1 MPTTTVTMGEQRVQ
15 GGPSELLQMMNSADV
30 GAKHMLHVKAL
41 NAKSKVS
48 PKLQVPIPEV
58 TTHAHNKKIK
68 ITKYANVIEKACI
81 HECVRFP
88 SLPDL

>member
-1 MPTTTVTMGEQRVQ
+1 MPIVTTVTMGEQRVQ

-30 GAKHMLHVKAL
+30 GAKHLLHVKAL
-41 NAKSKVS
+41 NAKCQVS

-58 TTHAHNKKIK
+58 K
-68 ITKYANVIEKACI
+68 NVLAKRAYM
-81 HECVRFP
+81 RFT